1 MAWRAIASIVVGI
14 VFQCGGWCQ
23 SIRDAPPPVAFA
35 DWKAVETEDEAVSE
49 FELKFPSAYTS
60 GVPEND
66 VVPLHVILPSNAK
79 GPVPSVIVLHFWG
92 AVDQKIER
100 SLAGD
105 LAAKGIA
112 SVLVTLPYHLERSPK
127 GMRSGEAAIPADPDG
142 MIRTMTQSVYD
153 VRRTVDFIA
162 SRPEFDAT
170 RIGIAGT
177 SLGSVVSSL
186 SFALEPR
193 IKSAS
198 FMLGG
203 ADLAHILWNSSRV
216 VKVRESL
223 RNKGILEANL
233 REALRSVEPLTY
245 LHERREGGTFVIGGK
260 FDTVIPPEDTKKLI
274 GALPDPKTLWLDTG
288 HYGGV
293 FVQRRVLRLVSQ
305 FFDGQFGGAAFT
317 PPQSVYAPTLRILV
331 EVNFESGFQV
341 GIGLDIWKANA
352 RGDVFSTLI
361 ATPKGPQ
368 LFLGAKLDRGLAVG
382 AFATPK
388 RVSPGVLWS
397 FVL

>member
-1 MAWRAIASIVVGI
+1 M
-14 VFQCGGWCQ
+14 
-23 SIRDAPPPVAFA
+23 
-35 DWKAVETEDEAVSE
+35 VETEDESVLEYGFS
-49 FELKFPSAYTS
+49 FPSAFNS

-66 VVPLHVILPSNAK
+66 VVPVHVILPKNAT
-79 GPVPSVIVLHFWG
+79 GPVPAVIVLHFWG

-105 LAAKGIA
+105 LTSKGIA
-112 SVLVTLPYHLERSPK
+112 AILITLPYHLQRTPK
-127 GMRSGEAAIPADPDG
+127 GLRSGEAAIPADTAG
-142 MIRTMTQSVYD
+142 MIRTMTQAVLD
-153 VRRTVDFIA
+153 VRRTVDFIV
-162 SRPEFDAT
+162 SRPEFDAS

-177 SLGSVVSSL
+177 SLGSIVSSL

-203 ADLAHILWNSSRV
+203 ADLAHILWNSSRI
-216 VKVRESL
+216 VKVRETL
-223 RNKGILEANL
+223 RKKGILEAHL
-233 REALRSVEPLTY
+233 REALREVEPLTY
-245 LHERREGGTFVIGGK
+245 LGDRTTGGSFVIGGK

-274 GALPDPKTLWLDTG
+274 ASLPDPQTLWLETG
-288 HYGGV
+288 HYGGI

-305 FFDGQFGGAAFT
+305 FFAGQFGGQAFT
-317 PPQSVYAPTLRILV
+317 PPKSIFAPTLRIMI
-331 EVNFESGFQV
+331 EANMESSFQV

-361 ATPKGPQ
+361 ATPRGPQ
-368 LFLGAKLDRGLAVG
+368 LFLGAKLDRGLAIG
-382 AFATPK
+382 AFATLK
-388 RVSPGVLWS
+388 RVSPGVIWS